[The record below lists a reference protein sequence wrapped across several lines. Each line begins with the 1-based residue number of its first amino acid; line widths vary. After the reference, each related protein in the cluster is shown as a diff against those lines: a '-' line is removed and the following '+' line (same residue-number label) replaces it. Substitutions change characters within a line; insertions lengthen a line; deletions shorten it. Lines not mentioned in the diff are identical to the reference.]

1 MFSPEVL
8 ALIAATFLIAGTVKG
23 LVGLGLPTI
32 TLALL
37 AAVIG
42 LKEAIALTLVPAFIM
57 NIWQAWVGGELVQ
70 ILRRFWTWLITI
82 CVGIWFG
89 TSVLAAADPSVL
101 TALLGILL
109 VIYSAYSLATPQ
121 IKPPGT
127 REPWLTP
134 IFGGVAGV
142 MAGMT
147 GALMVPGVLYI
158 QALGMKR
165 DMLVQTLGVTFFVST
180 IALLGSFSRFGLLT
194 RELVVISALALVPTA
209 LGMVLGQRL
218 RKRLSEERFRPV
230 FFAALLGLGLIIVG
244 RSIF

>member
-1 MFSPEVL
+1 MFSPEIL

-42 LKEAIALTLVPAFIM
+42 LKDAIALTLIPAFVM
-57 NIWQAWVGGELVQ
+57 NIWQSWAGGALVQ
-70 ILRRFWTWLITI
+70 ILRRFWTWLVAI
-82 CVGIWFG
+82 CIGIWFG
-89 TSVLAAADPSVL
+89 TSVLAAADSSVL
-101 TALLGILL
+101 TALLGVLL

-121 IKPPGT
+121 IAPPGR

-134 IFGGVAGV
+134 LFGGVAGV

-158 QALGMKR
+158 QALGMNR
-165 DMLVQTLGVTFFVST
+165 DMLVQTLGVTFLVST
-180 IALLGSFSRFGLLT
+180 IALLGSFSQFGLLS
-194 RELVVISALALVPTA
+194 RELVVTSSLALVPA
-209 LGMVLGQRL
+209 VVGMALGQRL
-218 RKRLSEERFRPV
+218 RKRLAEERFRPV
-230 FFAALLGLGLIIVG
+230 FFAALLGFGIVIVG